1 MKKSI
6 LRKYAHLIAV
16 TGINVQK
23 GQEVFVAA
31 ELDQLPLGAR
41 QRAAGLFLVGAAV
54 AASGHKGR
62 SDSDY
67 RNFQ

>member
-1 MKKSI
+1 MKTFCVVG
-6 LRKYAHLIAV
+6 H
-16 TGINVQK
+16 
-23 GQEVFVAA
+23 
-31 ELDQLPLGAR
+31 DAR

>member
-1 MKKSI
+1 MVVVMKPHTNKEDI
-6 LRKYAHLIAV
+6 DRL
-16 TGINVQK
+16 
-23 GQEVFVAA
+23 AA